1 MNDLSGLLG
10 RVGERKDI
18 LLVVLLLAVVFMM
31 VLPLPPL
38 LLDILIAVNITI
50 SVVLLMMSVYIGSP
64 LQFSVFPA
72 VLLITTLFRL
82 ALSVSTTRM
91 ILLQADAGQI
101 VNTFGSFV
109 VGGNLVVGI
118 IIFLI
123 ITIVQFLVITKGAER
138 VAEVSARFSLDAM
151 PGKQMS
157 IDGDMRAGVIDV
169 NEARARRAVIEKESQ
184 MFGSMDGAMKFVKG
198 DAIAGLIII
207 VVNIL
212 GGIAIGV
219 TQKGLSTADA
229 LQLYAV
235 LTVGDGMV
243 SQVPAL
249 LIAITAGII
258 VTRVSSDESAD
269 LGSDIGEQVVAQPK
283 ALLIGGLLLVLFGLI
298 PGFPTLTFLALALLV
313 GGGGYFMLWRQRLQA
328 SAGSRDLPALLAQG
342 AGAPSAK
349 ARGKAGGGKPK
360 AGRLAEQE
368 EFALTVPLLID
379 VDASLQERLEA
390 MSLNEELVRVR
401 RALYLDFGVPFPGIH
416 LRFNEAMG
424 DGEYLVQLQ
433 EVPVAR
439 GCLRPG
445 WLLVR
450 ERAAQ
455 LELLAVPHE
464 PAELQVPGE
473 EASWVEQAHQDRL
486 ERSGCACLGLEQVLT
501 WHLSHV
507 LREYAED
514 FIGIQE
520 TRYLLEQ
527 MEQGYGELVKEAQRI
542 VPPAADD
549 RDSPAPGRRGHL
561 DPQHAGDP
569 RGDGGVGAEGEGRGA
584 AHRVHPQQPQALHL
598 LQVLQRQQHPSRLSA
613 GPGGGGA
620 DPRWHPPDQRRQL
633 PGPRPGDN
641 PGLPR
646 ARAADRRRSRADAE
660 PAGADRFHG
669 YPPLRAQA
677 GGERLCRAAGAV
689 LPGADPA
696 DQHPAAWQDRVVSA
710 DPLIPWF
717 LARGLA
723 VRPHCLRDTSIAL
736 GWQVLAHGCELAWR
750 CDGER
755 VWIVMLRRRQARS
768 GLANPFAALYL
779 LAEATLDTLGPRQ
792 RLYGKVLA
800 LAGSPLPG
808 ERMERFYRRW
818 TGAAEPADGWF
829 ELEAGR
835 VVTQRSLRKRQKP
848 DRA

>member
-313 GGGGYFMLWRQRLQA
+313 GGGGYFMLWRQRAQA

-416 LRFNEAMG
+416 LRFNDAMG

-433 EVPVAR
+433 EVPGAR
-439 GCLRPG
+439 GCRRPG

-542 VPPAADD
+542 VPLQRMTEILQRLVGEDISIRNMRAILEAMVEWGQKEKDVVQLTEYIRSSLKRYICYKYSSGNNILPAYLLDQAVEEQI
-549 RDSPAPGRRGHL
+549 RGGIRQTSAGSYLAL
-561 DPQHAGDP
+561 DPAITQAFLERVRQTVGDLAQMQNRP
-569 RGDGGVGAEGEGRGA
+569 
-584 AHRVHPQQPQALHL
+584 
-598 LQVLQRQQHPSRLSA
+598 VLIVSM
-613 GPGGGGA
+613 
-620 DPRWHPPDQRRQL
+620 DIRRYVRKL
-633 PGPRPGDN
+633 VESDYA
-641 PGLPR
+641 GLPVL
-646 ARAADRRRSRADAE
+646 SYQE
-660 PAGADRFHG
+660 LTQQINIQ
-669 YPPLRAQA
+669 PLGRI
-677 GGERLCRAAGAV
+677 V
-689 LPGADPA
+689 L
-696 DQHPAAWQDRVVSA
+696 
-710 DPLIPWF
+710 
-717 LARGLA
+717 
-723 VRPHCLRDTSIAL
+723 
-736 GWQVLAHGCELAWR
+736 
-750 CDGER
+750 
-755 VWIVMLRRRQARS
+755 
-768 GLANPFAALYL
+768 
-779 LAEATLDTLGPRQ
+779 
-792 RLYGKVLA
+792 
-800 LAGSPLPG
+800 
-808 ERMERFYRRW
+808 
-818 TGAAEPADGWF
+818 
-829 ELEAGR
+829 
-835 VVTQRSLRKRQKP
+835 
-848 DRA
+848 

>member
-1 MNDLSGLLG
+1 MTRVMSWLG
-10 RVGERKDI
+10 AAAGRQDI
-18 LLVVLLLAVVFMM
+18 VLAALLLVTVLMIIIPMPPSVMDMLIALNLAVSLLLLM
-31 VLPLPPL
+31 VALYVNEPL
-38 LLDILIAVNITI
+38 D
-50 SVVLLMMSVYIGSP
+50 
-64 LQFSVFPA
+64 FSVFPS
-72 VLLITTLFRL
+72 VLLMTTLFRL
-82 ALSVSTTRM
+82 GLTISTSRL
-91 ILLQADAGQI
+91 ILLRADAGDI
-101 VNTFGSFV
+101 VYTFGDFAAGGNIV
-109 VGGNLVVGI
+109 VGMIV
-118 IIFLI
+118 FLI
-123 ITIVQFLVITKGAER
+123 ITVVNFIVITKGSER
-138 VAEVSARFSLDAM
+138 VAEVGARFSLDGM

-157 IDGDMRAGVIDV
+157 IDGDLRAGTIDAV
-169 NEARARRAVIEKESQ
+169 EAGRLRRVVQKESQ
-184 MFGSMDGAMKFVKG
+184 FYGAMDGAMKFVKG

-313 GGGGYFMLWRQRLQA
+313 GGGGYFMLWRQRAQA

-542 VPPAADD
+542 VPLQRMTEILQRLVGEDISIRNMRAILEAMVEWGQKEKDVVQLTEYIRSSLKRYICYKYSSGNNILPAYLLDQAVEEQI
-549 RDSPAPGRRGHL
+549 RGGIRQTSAGSYLAL
-561 DPQHAGDP
+561 DPAITQAFLERVRQTVGDLAQMQNRP
-569 RGDGGVGAEGEGRGA
+569 
-584 AHRVHPQQPQALHL
+584 
-598 LQVLQRQQHPSRLSA
+598 VLIVSM
-613 GPGGGGA
+613 
-620 DPRWHPPDQRRQL
+620 DIRRYVRKL
-633 PGPRPGDN
+633 VESDYA
-641 PGLPR
+641 GLPVL
-646 ARAADRRRSRADAE
+646 SYQE
-660 PAGADRFHG
+660 LTQQINIQ
-669 YPPLRAQA
+669 PLGRI
-677 GGERLCRAAGAV
+677 V
-689 LPGADPA
+689 L
-696 DQHPAAWQDRVVSA
+696 
-710 DPLIPWF
+710 
-717 LARGLA
+717 
-723 VRPHCLRDTSIAL
+723 
-736 GWQVLAHGCELAWR
+736 
-750 CDGER
+750 
-755 VWIVMLRRRQARS
+755 
-768 GLANPFAALYL
+768 
-779 LAEATLDTLGPRQ
+779 
-792 RLYGKVLA
+792 
-800 LAGSPLPG
+800 
-808 ERMERFYRRW
+808 
-818 TGAAEPADGWF
+818 
-829 ELEAGR
+829 
-835 VVTQRSLRKRQKP
+835 
-848 DRA
+848 

>member
-313 GGGGYFMLWRQRLQA
+313 GGGGCFMLWRQRAGQRRFPRPA
-328 SAGSRDLPALLAQG
+328 GAARAGRRSAIGQG
-342 AGAPSAK
+342 AWQGWRRQAEGRAS
-349 ARGKAGGGKPK
+349 RR
-360 AGRLAEQE
+360 AGRIR
-368 EFALTVPLLID
+368 PH
-379 VDASLQERLEA
+379 
-390 MSLNEELVRVR
+390 
-401 RALYLDFGVPFPGIH
+401 RAV
-416 LRFNEAMG
+416 
-424 DGEYLVQLQ
+424 
-433 EVPVAR
+433 
-439 GCLRPG
+439 
-445 WLLVR
+445 
-450 ERAAQ
+450 
-455 LELLAVPHE
+455 
-464 PAELQVPGE
+464 
-473 EASWVEQAHQDRL
+473 
-486 ERSGCACLGLEQVLT
+486 
-501 WHLSHV
+501 
-507 LREYAED
+507 
-514 FIGIQE
+514 
-520 TRYLLEQ
+520 
-527 MEQGYGELVKEAQRI
+527 
-542 VPPAADD
+542 
-549 RDSPAPGRRGHL
+549 
-561 DPQHAGDP
+561 
-569 RGDGGVGAEGEGRGA
+569 
-584 AHRVHPQQPQALHL
+584 
-598 LQVLQRQQHPSRLSA
+598 
-613 GPGGGGA
+613 
-620 DPRWHPPDQRRQL
+620 
-633 PGPRPGDN
+633 
-641 PGLPR
+641 
-646 ARAADRRRSRADAE
+646 ADRRRCQPPGTSRGDVAE
-660 PAGADRFHG
+660 RGAGAGTTRAVPGFRRAVPG
-669 YPPLRAQA
+669 YP
-677 GGERLCRAAGAV
+677 
-689 LPGADPA
+689 
-696 DQHPAAWQDRVVSA
+696 
-710 DPLIPWF
+710 
-717 LARGLA
+717 
-723 VRPHCLRDTSIAL
+723 
-736 GWQVLAHGCELAWR
+736 
-750 CDGER
+750 
-755 VWIVMLRRRQARS
+755 
-768 GLANPFAALYL
+768 
-779 LAEATLDTLGPRQ
+779 
-792 RLYGKVLA
+792 LA
-800 LAGSPLPG
+800 L
-808 ERMERFYRRW
+808 
-818 TGAAEPADGWF
+818 
-829 ELEAGR
+829 
-835 VVTQRSLRKRQKP
+835 Q
-848 DRA
+848 

>member
-298 PGFPTLTFLALALLV
+298 PGFPTLTCCCGWPTSRA
-313 GGGGYFMLWRQRLQA
+313 WRSNSACASSRWPPRLPPPV
-328 SAGSRDLPALLAQG
+328 SAISRRCAIPTVTQYSTTG
-342 AGAPSAK
+342 ACRRP
-349 ARGKAGGGKPK
+349 
-360 AGRLAEQE
+360 GR
-368 EFALTVPLLID
+368 T
-379 VDASLQERLEA
+379 S
-390 MSLNEELVRVR
+390 R
-401 RALYLDFGVPFPGIH
+401 RA
-416 LRFNEAMG
+416 
-424 DGEYLVQLQ
+424 
-433 EVPVAR
+433 
-439 GCLRPG
+439 
-445 WLLVR
+445 
-450 ERAAQ
+450 
-455 LELLAVPHE
+455 
-464 PAELQVPGE
+464 
-473 EASWVEQAHQDRL
+473 
-486 ERSGCACLGLEQVLT
+486 
-501 WHLSHV
+501 
-507 LREYAED
+507 
-514 FIGIQE
+514 
-520 TRYLLEQ
+520 
-527 MEQGYGELVKEAQRI
+527 
-542 VPPAADD
+542 
-549 RDSPAPGRRGHL
+549 SP
-561 DPQHAGDP
+561 
-569 RGDGGVGAEGEGRGA
+569 
-584 AHRVHPQQPQALHL
+584 
-598 LQVLQRQQHPSRLSA
+598 
-613 GPGGGGA
+613 
-620 DPRWHPPDQRRQL
+620 
-633 PGPRPGDN
+633 
-641 PGLPR
+641 
-646 ARAADRRRSRADAE
+646 RRRWSGSW
-660 PAGADRFHG
+660 PS
-669 YPPLRAQA
+669 
-677 GGERLCRAAGAV
+677 CR
-689 LPGADPA
+689 
-696 DQHPAAWQDRVVSA
+696 
-710 DPLIPWF
+710 
-717 LARGLA
+717 
-723 VRPHCLRDTSIAL
+723 
-736 GWQVLAHGCELAWR
+736 
-750 CDGER
+750 
-755 VWIVMLRRRQARS
+755 
-768 GLANPFAALYL
+768 
-779 LAEATLDTLGPRQ
+779 
-792 RLYGKVLA
+792 
-800 LAGSPLPG
+800 
-808 ERMERFYRRW
+808 
-818 TGAAEPADGWF
+818 
-829 ELEAGR
+829 
-835 VVTQRSLRKRQKP
+835 KP
-848 DRA
+848 

>member
-258 VTRVSSDESAD
+258 VTRVSSD
-269 LGSDIGEQVVAQPK
+269 
-283 ALLIGGLLLVLFGLI
+283 
-298 PGFPTLTFLALALLV
+298 
-313 GGGGYFMLWRQRLQA
+313 A

-542 VPPAADD
+542 VPLQRMTEILQRLVGEDISIRNMRAILEAMVEWGQKEKDVVQLTEYIRSSLKRYICYKYSSGNNILPAYLLDQAVEEQI
-549 RDSPAPGRRGHL
+549 RGGIRQTSAGSYLAL
-561 DPQHAGDP
+561 DPAITQAFLERVRQTVGDLAQMQNRP
-569 RGDGGVGAEGEGRGA
+569 
-584 AHRVHPQQPQALHL
+584 
-598 LQVLQRQQHPSRLSA
+598 VLIVSM
-613 GPGGGGA
+613 
-620 DPRWHPPDQRRQL
+620 DIRRYVRKL
-633 PGPRPGDN
+633 VESDYA
-641 PGLPR
+641 GLPVL
-646 ARAADRRRSRADAE
+646 SYQE
-660 PAGADRFHG
+660 LTQQINIQ
-669 YPPLRAQA
+669 PLGRI
-677 GGERLCRAAGAV
+677 V
-689 LPGADPA
+689 L
-696 DQHPAAWQDRVVSA
+696 
-710 DPLIPWF
+710 
-717 LARGLA
+717 
-723 VRPHCLRDTSIAL
+723 
-736 GWQVLAHGCELAWR
+736 
-750 CDGER
+750 
-755 VWIVMLRRRQARS
+755 
-768 GLANPFAALYL
+768 
-779 LAEATLDTLGPRQ
+779 
-792 RLYGKVLA
+792 
-800 LAGSPLPG
+800 
-808 ERMERFYRRW
+808 
-818 TGAAEPADGWF
+818 
-829 ELEAGR
+829 
-835 VVTQRSLRKRQKP
+835 
-848 DRA
+848 